1 MSNILSHPLAVLA
14 QHFSEWRQRQQ
25 AYAELA
31 ALDDRSLADIG
42 ITRSEIPY
50 VLAQGS
56 KSATPTEPA
65 VAANDSSAQH
75 AA

>member
-1 MSNILSHPLAVLA
+1 MLTILISAWRALGGYLAT
-14 QHFSEWRQRQQ
+14 WRQRQQ

-31 ALDDRSLADIG
+31 GLDDRSLADIG

-50 VLAQGS
+50 VLSQPYDKPARAVPTAIKGS
-56 KSATPTEPA
+56 VK
-65 VAANDSSAQH
+65 H

>member
-1 MSNILSHPLAVLA
+1 MLTILISAWRAIGGHLAT
-14 QHFSEWRQRQQ
+14 WRQRQQ

-31 ALDDRSLADIG
+31 GLDDRSLADIG

-50 VLAQGS
+50 VLSQPHEQPARTAPTAIEGS
-56 KSATPTEPA
+56 VK
-65 VAANDSSAQH
+65 H